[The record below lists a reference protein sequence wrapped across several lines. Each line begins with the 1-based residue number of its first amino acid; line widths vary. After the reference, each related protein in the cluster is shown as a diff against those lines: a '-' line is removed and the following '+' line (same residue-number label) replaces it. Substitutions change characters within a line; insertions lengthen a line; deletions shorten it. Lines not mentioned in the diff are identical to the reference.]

1 MRKQSTRPM
10 NEDIQPITR
19 LSIARFRL
27 NHCVEQ
33 MQAHEKAMAEHKAVL
48 DALFDKEID
57 LIHEVRSLA
66 LSEKI
71 SRTGR
76 NQHDI
81 NDGST
86 KQ

>member
-1 MRKQSTRPM
+1 M